1 MQLQQTLKKF
11 MTRMWNAG
19 ALDGATAADAF
30 DVRCGRDT
38 MTQNDIDAG
47 RMIAIISFQA
57 ASVIEL
63 IQLTLTIEASG
74 ATDSEIEAQMTGAA

>member
-1 MQLQQTLKKF
+1 
-11 MTRMWNAG
+11 
-19 ALDGATAADAF
+19 
-30 DVRCGRDT
+30 

-63 IQLTLTIEASG
+63 IELTLTIEASG